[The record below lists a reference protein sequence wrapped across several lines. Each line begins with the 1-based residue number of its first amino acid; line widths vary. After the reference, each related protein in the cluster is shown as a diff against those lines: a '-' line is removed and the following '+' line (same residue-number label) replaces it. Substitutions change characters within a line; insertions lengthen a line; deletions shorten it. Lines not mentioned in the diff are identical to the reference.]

1 MTALE
6 RQAHLAMI
14 RARAAL
20 VLDHPFF
27 GSIAL
32 RLTLKP
38 DPTCSDLWTDGR
50 TLGFNPSYAAALSE
64 AALIGAQAHEVM
76 HLACAHHVR
85 RGKRD
90 RALWNKACDFVVNQ
104 LLLDAGFSLPQGSV
118 HDPAYAGFSVEA
130 LYSELARL
138 QDEAPNKGAER
149 PEAPG
154 GNRTN
159 GRRQR
164 AAGRGERRRE
174 KPEGF
179 HRKRLHPTLDWRGI
193 LQRFLEN
200 CADGDS
206 TWTTPN
212 RRYLYQGIYLPSRQ
226 EPRIPHIVLAVDSSG
241 SVDNALLEMFCTE
254 LSGILESYDTLLTVL
269 FHDTR
274 VQSVQTFTRQNLPLR
289 LAPAGGGGTDY
300 RPGYRLYRGKRS
312 RPHLHDLVYRSGMRQ
327 VSRGA
332 RLSRPLARGTAERDN
347 APLWGNRVSQRT
359 SIRLATQEQRHAYRM
374 EHHQAA
380 RQHPSCSS
388 LHGNA

>member
-50 TLGFNPSYAAALSE
+50 TLGFNPSYAAVLSE

-85 RGKRD
+85 REERD
-90 RALWNKACDFVVNQ
+90 RELWNKACDIVVNQ

-149 PEAPG
+149 PE
-154 GNRTN
+154 T
-159 GRRQR
+159 
-164 AAGRGERRRE
+164 
-174 KPEGF
+174 
-179 HRKRLHPTLDWRGI
+179 
-193 LQRFLEN
+193 
-200 CADGDS
+200 
-206 TWTTPN
+206 
-212 RRYLYQGIYLPSRQ
+212 Q
-226 EPRIPHIVLAVDSSG
+226 E
-241 SVDNALLEMFCTE
+241 ETE
-254 LSGILESYDTLLTVL
+254 
-269 FHDTR
+269 
-274 VQSVQTFTRQNLPLR
+274 QTE
-289 LAPAGGGGTDY
+289 GGGGQ
-300 RPGYRLYRGKRS
+300 PGEGKGEGKSQNDSTEGERGEAELLGG
-312 RPHLHDLVYRSGMRQ
+312 H
-327 VSRGA
+327 GA
-332 RLSRPLARGTAERDN
+332 SESSQGKGKGQLSL
-347 APLWGNRVSQRT
+347 
-359 SIRLATQEQRHAYRM
+359 IHI
-374 EHHQAA
+374 
-380 RQHPSCSS
+380 
-388 LHGNA
+388 